1 MAIPAT
7 QLRPGMIIKHNDQ
20 LHVVFKVEHRTPGNL
35 RAFIQAKLR
44 NLKSGAMF
52 EHRFRSADA
61 IEKVVVDEI
70 PMEFL
75 YADGD
80 DYYFMN
86 PVDYEQTVLK
96 SATLGDAVEYLTANL
111 QIKVS
116 YFDGQP
122 VGIELPQ
129 TVDLEVV
136 ETEPGLKSATASSV
150 TKPAKTETGL
160 VVQVPPF
167 INAGRKDPR
176 GHQRRRLPE
185 PRVRHRSA
193 QTRRSTCP
201 FPQSLQPP
209 QRTIAST
216 PISSSKWSGPF
227 AGRMAEPSQREIEP
241 HRVDRGPRHLDAQAA
256 ACPSGDGVVA
266 AVARLVRA
274 RRQVRAMERLSLA
287 RRAAGCMARGLRRA
301 GRRAWKRLRG
311 GFVAALHQGSS
322 QPRRQVSGIVNFL
335 AIHETYHVGQASY
348 LRGWL
353 GHKGLMG

>member
-1 MAIPAT
+1 MDTGQTANFFARRAQIQQGAATPMAIPAT

-20 LHVVFKVEHRTPGNL
+20 LHTVFKVEHRTPGNL

-80 DYYFMN
+80 DFYFMN
-86 PVDYEQTVLK
+86 PQDFEQTVLK
-96 SATLGDAVEYLTANL
+96 SGTLGDAVEYLTPNL

-167 INAGRKDPR
+167 INEGEK
-176 GHQRRRLPE
+176 
-185 PRVRHRSA
+185 
-193 QTRRSTCP
+193 
-201 FPQSLQPP
+201 
-209 QRTIAST
+209 I
-216 PISSSKWSGPF
+216 
-227 AGRMAEPSQREIEP
+227 
-241 HRVDRGPRHLDAQAA
+241 RVDTSEGAYL
-256 ACPSGDGVVA
+256 S
-266 AVARLVRA
+266 RA
-274 RRQVRAMERLSLA
+274 
-287 RRAAGCMARGLRRA
+287 
-301 GRRAWKRLRG
+301 
-311 GFVAALHQGSS
+311 
-322 QPRRQVSGIVNFL
+322 
-335 AIHETYHVGQASY
+335 
-348 LRGWL
+348 
-353 GHKGLMG
+353 